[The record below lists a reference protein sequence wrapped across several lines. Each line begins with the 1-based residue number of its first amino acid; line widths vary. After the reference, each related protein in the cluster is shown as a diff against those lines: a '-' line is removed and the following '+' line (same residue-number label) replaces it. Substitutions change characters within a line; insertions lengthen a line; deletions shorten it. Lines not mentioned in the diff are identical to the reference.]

1 MREEIAVRLKGD
13 IDHHSA
19 VRLRASLDK
28 LIETKRPKRLV
39 LDFRE
44 VSLMD
49 SSGIGLVIGRYK
61 TLRELGGE
69 LCVRN
74 IGRQTDA
81 VFRVSGIYKIIKK
94 VK

>member
-19 VRLRASLDK
+19 ARLRASLDK

-74 IGRQTDA
+74 TCRQTDA